1 MYICISVSLIHQQ
14 SVIIFVSDFFLCLFT
29 LLFLCEKKRNRDIS
43 DSLFD
48 MQSFHVSREYKS
60 PSLEP
65 SYCRLTILDGFLL
78 IL

>member
-14 SVIIFVSDFFLCLFT
+14 SVIIFVSDFFLYLFT
-29 LLFLCEKKRNRDIS
+29 LLITVFLCEKKRNRDIS

-48 MQSFHVSREYKS
+48 MLSFRVSREYKS

-65 SYCRLTILDGFLL
+65 SYCRLTSLD
-78 IL
+78 